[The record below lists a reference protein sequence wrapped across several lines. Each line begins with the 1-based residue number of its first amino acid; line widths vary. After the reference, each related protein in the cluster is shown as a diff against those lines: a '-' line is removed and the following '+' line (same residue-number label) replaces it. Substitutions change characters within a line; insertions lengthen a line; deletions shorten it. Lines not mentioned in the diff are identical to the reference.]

1 MPAQPIQRREEG
13 AGRDAHAVLWGGLG
27 DGGMVAAGEPFLIE
41 AEEVFGG
48 FGWRAVHFR

>member
-1 MPAQPIQRREEG
+1 MPSRFKDGKKAR
-13 AGRDAHAVLWGGLG
+13 AGMLTLFFGGLG

-41 AEEVFGG
+41 AGEVFGG

>member
-1 MPAQPIQRREEG
+1 MPAQPIQRRDRRRG
-13 AGRDAHAVLWGGLG
+13 QGCSRCSLGGLG
-27 DGGMVAAGEPFLIE
+27 DGGIVAAGEPFLIE

>member
-1 MPAQPIQRREEG
+1 
-13 AGRDAHAVLWGGLG
+13 
-27 DGGMVAAGEPFLIE
+27 MVAAGEPFLIE